1 MSTRLHRL
9 IDELE
14 RFYGAL
20 PSPSSDPFMLFV
32 WEILS
37 NHSTPKKRAAA
48 VAALKKNGALTANG
62 MWKAAPKKLEA
73 SVALAGPYTAQ
84 RIQGLKKGV
93 EFFRRN
99 PDLTGT
105 IRGPVPAALRALK
118 GLPLMGEGGGYRMLL
133 FAGDRAVLPVDA
145 RVSRVAIRL
154 GYGEKSANFSNTARS
169 IRVAVAAELPD
180 SGHTYRRAYTYL
192 AHHGAVTC
200 RETDPRCDE
209 CPLLDDCP
217 FGKSRVGRSI

>member
-1 MSTRLHRL
+1 
-9 IDELE
+9 
-14 RFYGAL
+14 
-20 PSPSSDPFMLFV
+20 LFV

-48 VAALKKNGALTANG
+48 IEALERNGALTADG
-62 MWKAAPKKLEA
+62 MWKAAPKKLDA

-99 PDLTGT
+99 EELAAT
-105 IRGPVPAALRALK
+105 IRGPVPAGLRALK

-133 FAGDRAVLPVDA
+133 FAGDKSVLPVDA
-145 RVSRVAIRL
+145 RVSRVAVRL
-154 GYGEKSANFSNTARS
+154 GYGEKNAHFSTTARS
-169 IRVAVAAELPD
+169 IRAAVAAELPD
-180 SGHTYRRAYTYL
+180 AAGAYRRAYTYL
-192 AHHGAVTC
+192 VHHGAVTC
-200 RETDPRCDE
+200 RETDPRCDD

-217 FGKSRVGRSI
+217 FGKSRVGRST